1 LAQAREALRKAL
13 PENRLSLRVHRL
25 DRSILEGVMARG
37 DRRVGLAVLE
47 AWRAGAG
54 FDAWD
59 ERLNMDAWRAGLK
72 AAGVDPAFYAH
83 RGRGRDEVL
92 PWDRVVLGETKAE
105 LWEDYQLA
113 LAEA

>member
-1 LAQAREALRKAL
+1 
-13 PENRLSLRVHRL
+13 
-25 DRSILEGVMARG
+25 
-37 DRRVGLAVLE
+37 
-47 AWRAGAG
+47 
-54 FDAWD
+54 
-59 ERLNMDAWRAGLK
+59 MDAWRAGLK

-92 PWDRVVLGETKAE
+92 PWDRVVLGETKSE